1 MKRILQI
8 TILLFTIFSA
18 QAQDSSVIIS
28 KKTVTLKE
36 VVVRSN
42 LNVPSFIDRVKNDT
56 TFYKAFKNLKIL
68 GYTALNDISM
78 LDKKGATRATLQGK
92 TRQVAF
98 KGCRH
103 TIIEQ
108 QKVTGD
114 LMDKSGN
121 WNYYTMEMYAGLFWV
136 RDTLCGE
143 NNIVGDPSFNIKNKS
158 GSAKHREQLKMLF
171 FNPGKRIPGLPFIGN
186 KLALFD
192 DDMSTYYDYTIDME
206 QLNGEWCYVFE
217 VKARENTAGGNN
229 DKIVINNITTW
240 FNQQTMDIVLRKY
253 DLSYRAG
260 VYDFDVQIEAELTRF
275 GEYLVPKVLRYNG
288 NWDVVLKK
296 RERGIFTATLFDF
309 KKL

>member
-18 QAQDSSVIIS
+18 QAQDSSVIVS

-42 LNVPSFIDRVKNDT
+42 LNVPAFIDRVKNDT
-56 TFYKAFKNLKIL
+56 SFYKAFKNLKIL
-68 GYTALNDISM
+68 GYTSLNDISM
-78 LDKKGATRATLQGK
+78 LDKKGVTRASLQGR
-92 TRQVAF
+92 TTQQVSN
-98 KGCRH
+98 GCRH

-108 QKVTGD
+108 QNISGD
-114 LMDKSGN
+114 LMDKAGN

-143 NNIVGDPSFNIKNKS
+143 NNIVGDPSFNIRNKS

-192 DDMSTYYDYTIDME
+192 DEMGSYYDYTIDME
-206 QLNGEWCYVFE
+206 LLNGQWCYIFE
-217 VKARENTAGGNN
+217 VKARADLSNSEK
-229 DKIVINNITTW
+229 DKIVINNMTTW
-240 FNQQTMDIVLRKY
+240 FNQETMDIVLRKY

-309 KKL
+309 KK

>member
-8 TILLFTIFSA
+8 TILLSVFYAA
-18 QAQDSSVIIS
+18 QAQDSTVTVS
-28 KKTVTLKE
+28 KKIVTLKE

-42 LNVPSFIDRVKNDT
+42 LNVPAFIDRVKNDT
-56 TFYKAFKNLKIL
+56 SFYKAFKNLKIL
-68 GYTALNDISM
+68 GYTSLNDIRM
-78 LDKKGATRATLQGK
+78 LDKKGVTRAALQGR
-92 TRQVAF
+92 TRQQVAN
-98 KGCRH
+98 GCRH

-108 QKVTGD
+108 QNISGD
-114 LMDKSGN
+114 LMDKAGN

-171 FNPGKRIPGLPFIGN
+171 FNPGKRIPGLPFVGN

-192 DDMSTYYDYTIDME
+192 DEMSSYYDYTIDME
-206 QLNGEWCYVFE
+206 QLNGQWCYIFE
-217 VKARENTAGGNN
+217 VKARGDLSNGEK
-229 DKIVINNITTW
+229 DKIVINNMTTW
-240 FNQQTMDIVLRKY
+240 FNQETMDIVLRKY

-309 KKL
+309 KK

>member
-8 TILLFTIFSA
+8 TILLFTIFPA
-18 QAQDSSVIIS
+18 QAQDSTVTVS

-42 LNVPSFIDRVKNDT
+42 LNVPAFIDRVKNDT
-56 TFYKAFKNLKIL
+56 SFYKAFKNLKIL
-68 GYTALNDISM
+68 GYTSLNDIRM
-78 LDKKGATRATLQGK
+78 LDKKGVTRASLQGR
-92 TRQVAF
+92 TQQQVSN
-98 KGCRH
+98 GCRH

-108 QKVTGD
+108 QNISGD
-114 LMDKSGN
+114 LMDKTGN

-143 NNIVGDPSFNIKNKS
+143 NNIVGDPSFNIRNKS

-171 FNPGKRIPGLPFIGN
+171 FNPGKRIPGLPFVGN

-192 DDMSTYYDYTIDME
+192 DEMSSYYDYTIDME
-206 QLNGEWCYVFE
+206 QLNGQWCYIFE
-217 VKARENTAGGNN
+217 VKARNDLSNGEK
-229 DKIVINNITTW
+229 DKIVINNMTTW
-240 FNQQTMDIVLRKY
+240 FNQETMDIVLRKY

-296 RERGIFTATLFDF
+296 RERGVFTATLFEF
-309 KKL
+309 KK